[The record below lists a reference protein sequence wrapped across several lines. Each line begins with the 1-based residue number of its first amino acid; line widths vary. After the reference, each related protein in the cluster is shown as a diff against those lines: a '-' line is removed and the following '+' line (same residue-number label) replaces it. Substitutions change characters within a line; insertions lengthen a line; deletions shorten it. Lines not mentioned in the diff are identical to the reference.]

1 MSCHF
6 LPQCSSAC
14 APFYG
19 LPILQTHA
27 TAARIRSASSAT
39 AAAAVLGCQGSK
51 FSKLPGHPKSHPG
64 HTQVLG
70 TPSCVSKSSQLL
82 LLRIPLKLQ
91 QNVGK
96 NGGEK
101 RVNSG
106 LKVKLRLVPSR
117 PCLKITTLASI
128 LSSLHPKS

>member
-6 LPQCSSAC
+6 LPQCSSAF

-39 AAAAVLGCQGSK
+39 AAAVVLGCQGSK
-51 FSKLPGHPKSHPG
+51 FLKLPGHPKSHPG

-101 RVNSG
+101 KS
-106 LKVKLRLVPSR
+106 KLWSESQTALGTKSPL
-117 PCLKITTLASI
+117 PQDLNTCE
-128 LSSLHPKS
+128 HP